1 MERPPVQQPR
11 VKHLGIKVGVILT
24 LIPVIA
30 VGLLLYSLYARG
42 VFERTQAL
50 TLVAGDA
57 EGVVIGMPI
66 MFSGFPIGQVSGMAL
81 DELGHV
87 RIEVRIREK
96 DARWLRTTSVFS
108 LEKQILGGAKIRVV
122 SPKMQDPELV
132 AGSERPLTAKDAAQD
147 IPQVIARANNILQNI
162 DEIIRPDSS
171 FNQTLTNLKAV
182 TERMAGEYG
191 VLGGMTGSP
200 DQAKKVLDTV
210 DSVNALLASL
220 KGVTTRADGVLAK
233 TDDRMF
239 GHGGVMDEAKK
250 SMAQLN
256 TILTEAR
263 DSLKKADEV
272 LATAQAGTTEI
283 KNAATN
289 VKDATTDL
297 GALRTEVDG
306 SIRKVNGLIDEI
318 NRKWP
323 FARKTEIKL
332 P

>member
-1 MERPPVQQPR
+1 MERRSVHQPR
-11 VKHLGIKVGVILT
+11 INHLAVKVGAVLT

-30 VGLLLYSLYARG
+30 VGLLLYALYARG
-42 VFERTQAL
+42 MFDSTQAL
-50 TLVAGDA
+50 TLNAPDA
-57 EGVVIGMPI
+57 EGVVIGMPV

-81 DELGHV
+81 DELGRV
-87 RIEVRIREK
+87 RIEVSVKKK
-96 DARWLRTTSVFS
+96 DARWLRISSVFS
-108 LEKQILGGAKIRVV
+108 LEKQFLGGAKIRAF
-122 SPKMQDPELV
+122 SPRMQDPELP
-132 AGSERPLTAKDAAQD
+132 AGAERQLVSKDAAQD
-147 IPQVIARANNILQNI
+147 IPQVIARANSILQNV

-171 FNQTLTNLKAV
+171 FNQTLANLKSV

-191 VLGGMTGSP
+191 VLGGVTGSP

-220 KGVTTRADGVLAK
+220 KGVTARADGVLAK

-239 GHGGVMDEAKK
+239 GQGGVMDEAKR
-250 SMAQLN
+250 SIAQLN
-256 TILTEAR
+256 TILTDAR

-272 LATAQAGTTEI
+272 LANAQVTTTEI
-283 KNAATN
+283 KNAASN

-323 FARKTEIKL
+323 FARKTQIKL